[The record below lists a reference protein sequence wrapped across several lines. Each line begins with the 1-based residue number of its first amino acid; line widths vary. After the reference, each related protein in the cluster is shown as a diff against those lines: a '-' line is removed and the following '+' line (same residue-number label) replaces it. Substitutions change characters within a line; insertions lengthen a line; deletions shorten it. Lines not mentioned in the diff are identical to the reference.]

1 MNSADGSKAPSPL
14 RFAGALQ
21 IILLWVAF
29 LVPAASQA
37 QQPFTIDDADV
48 TEKHKFQLQ
57 LSHEFDVL
65 PRSASPSLRQ
75 NTTVFVLNYGL
86 MRDVEIG
93 VDYPL
98 IVISNAAGTTPKTIK
113 GFGDLNFH
121 VKHNFLKEREG
132 KRRPALTVSFAMEV
146 PTGDTAKGLGSGL
159 LDYALNG
166 VLQKS
171 LTTKTTLRV
180 NSGIV
185 FAGNTSTGLS
195 GIRTRGRVFTAG
207 ASLVRQFTPKL
218 NLGVELTGAASRNL
232 HLAAGQ
238 LQTQFGGNYQL
249 TEKMSLDLGVLAGK
263 FNNPRAGIQIGM
275 SLDF

>member
-1 MNSADGSKAPSPL
+1 MV
-14 RFAGALQ
+14 
-21 IILLWVAF
+21 ILFCVAF

-37 QQPFTIDDADV
+37 QQPFTVDDADV
-48 TEKHKFQLQ
+48 TEHKKFQLQ
-57 LSHEFDVL
+57 ISHEFDIL
-65 PRSASPSLRQ
+65 PRLAHPSLRQ

-86 MRDVEIG
+86 LRDVEIG

-98 IVISNAAGTTPKTIK
+98 IVISNAAGTTPKGIK

-121 VKHNFLKEREG
+121 VKYNFLKEREG

-146 PTGDTAKGLGSGL
+146 PTGDTTKGLGSGL
-159 LDYALNG
+159 FDYSVNG

-171 LTTKTTLRV
+171 LTNKTTLRA
-180 NSGIV
+180 NGGIV

-207 ASLVRQFTPKL
+207 VSLVRQFTPKL
-218 NLGVELTGAASRNL
+218 NLGIELTGAASKNL
-232 HLAAGQ
+232 NLGAGQ

-249 TEKMSLDLGVLAGK
+249 TEKMSLDFGVLAGK
-263 FNNPRAGIQIGM
+263 YNNPRVGLQIGM